1 MRLWRLRRWSRI
13 VAFVLLAV
21 SVRPFHAAADDPGC
35 AWSDAVSTR
44 DGGSALAK
52 ANEPPAGTQDHCA
65 VCHWTRLL
73 RSPLTGTGLTFAAS
87 PATTAFQSSGP
98 GDYVASTHDHLP
110 ARAPPAFLG

>member
-1 MRLWRLRRWSRI
+1 MRSCRLRRWSRV

-21 SVRPFHAAADDPGC
+21 SVRPFHAASDDPGC
-35 AWSDAVSTR
+35 AWPETVSTR
-44 DGGSALAK
+44 DGGSVLAK
-52 ANEPPAGTQDHCA
+52 ASEPSAGTQDHCA
-65 VCHWTRLL
+65 VCHWSRLL

-87 PATTAFQSSGP
+87 QATAALQSSGP